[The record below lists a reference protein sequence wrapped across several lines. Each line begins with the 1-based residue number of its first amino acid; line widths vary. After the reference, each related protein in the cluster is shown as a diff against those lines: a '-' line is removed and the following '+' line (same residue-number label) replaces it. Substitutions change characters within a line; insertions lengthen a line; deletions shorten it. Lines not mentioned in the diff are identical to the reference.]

1 MIFPSHAEYYSLFF
15 TFSEIVSTYSYGM
28 NFRSPIHQEI
38 LSIVLIRI
46 YKELKLKNSFPYK
59 TTPLA
64 KKWSNGSYNC
74 GILILVICD
83 YSIFLQDGK
92 HIAVK

>member
-1 MIFPSHAEYYSLFF
+1 
-15 TFSEIVSTYSYGM
+15 M

-38 LSIVLIRI
+38 LSIVLTRI
-46 YKELKLKNSFPYK
+46 YRELKLKNSFPYK
-59 TTPLA
+59 TILLL

-83 YSIFLQDGK
+83 DCSIFFQDGK